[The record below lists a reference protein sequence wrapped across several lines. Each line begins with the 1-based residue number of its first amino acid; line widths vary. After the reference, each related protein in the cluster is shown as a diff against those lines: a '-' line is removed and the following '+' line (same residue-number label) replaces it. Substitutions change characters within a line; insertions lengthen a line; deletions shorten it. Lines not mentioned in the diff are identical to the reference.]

1 MPGLPMKDL
10 WALWDAYFP
19 RRPAQTNRHYVESRL
34 AYRLQEKAYGPLPV
48 GVRRLSGGAWR
59 AFLEDQARWA
69 RGRECH
75 LIPGTVLERE
85 WDAHEYRVTVTA
97 DGRYELNGKRFNSL
111 SAAARHICGV
121 SFSAVIEQINS
132 ATSI

>member
-1 MPGLPMKDL
+1 M
-10 WALWDAYFP
+10 
-19 RRPAQTNRHYVESRL
+19 
-34 AYRLQEKAYGPLPV
+34 

-111 SAAARHICGV
+111 SATARHICGV

>member
-1 MPGLPMKDL
+1 MWNRGWPTCSR
-10 WALWDAYFP
+10 
-19 RRPAQTNRHYVESRL
+19 RRPTDRC
-34 AYRLQEKAYGPLPV
+34 
-48 GVRRLSGGAWR
+48 
-59 AFLEDQARWA
+59 RWA
-69 RGRECH
+69 CVAYLAERGTHFSKIKPAGRGRECH
-75 LIPGTVLERE
+75 PIPGSVLERE

-111 SAAARHICGV
+111 SATARHICGV